1 MNFSCLL
8 ISSTVGGLFCWSLE
22 ERKCYFLTSFSFYK
36 YCYLLQ
42 QAVLVLLV
50 DTDIRSIFHR
60 PKTPSLHSS
69 VEAHPRTETVIYL
82 LHLLF
87 IFDSTYMNIVLS
99 DRVT

>member
-42 QAVLVLLV
+42 QAVPVLLV
-50 DTDIRSIFHR
+50 DTGMRSILHT

-69 VEAHPRTETVIYL
+69 VELILEQRQ
-82 LHLLF
+82 
-87 IFDSTYMNIVLS
+87 
-99 DRVT
+99 